1 MRLREE
7 QILEGIRE
15 ALRELE
21 IPHPADLDT
30 RVPDDLGLDSLQRIA
45 LVIEIENRFRICL
58 EPEDEERVATIGD
71 LVRII
76 GAHLDDGARE

>member
-1 MRLREE
+1 MRMREE

-21 IPHPADLDT
+21 IPNPVELDT
-30 RVPDDLGLDSLQRIA
+30 CVLGDLGLDSLQRIA
-45 LVIEIENRFRICL
+45 LVIEIENRFRVCL
-58 EPEDEERVATIGD
+58 EPEDEERIATIGD

-76 GAHLDDGARE
+76 GGHLTDGRRG